1 MEKILITGG
10 SGFIGQYVIRD
21 LVNRNIHCLALSCHK
36 HFENSE
42 KVEWL
47 QYDFGKNLTEHEM
60 DKLKTCSKV
69 IHLAW
74 SGLPRYNEID
84 QITYNLMPQFYFLQQ
99 ILNLGIRDITITG
112 TCLEYGKAEGAIDVN
127 RFANPVIPY
136 AIAKDSLRRMIC
148 FMQGMF
154 PFNFKWIRL
163 FYMFGNGQS
172 PQSLYGQLSQAI
184 DDGRKEFNMSVGDQI
199 RDFMPVEDV
208 AKYIVN
214 VALYETKSGIYNCAS
229 NNPISVLEFVQNILK
244 TRNSNIKLNL
254 GYYPYPEY
262 EPHAFWGIPTSINI
276 N

>member
-1 MEKILITGG
+1 
-10 SGFIGQYVIRD
+10 
-21 LVNRNIHCLALSCHK
+21 
-36 HFENSE
+36 
-42 KVEWL
+42 
-47 QYDFGKNLTEHEM
+47 
-60 DKLKTCSKV
+60 
-69 IHLAW
+69 
-74 SGLPRYNEID
+74 
-84 QITYNLMPQFYFLQQ
+84 
-99 ILNLGIRDITITG
+99 
-112 TCLEYGKAEGAIDVN
+112 
-127 RFANPVIPY
+127 
-136 AIAKDSLRRMIC
+136 
-148 FMQGMF
+148 
-154 PFNFKWIRL
+154 
-163 FYMFGNGQS
+163 MFGNGQS

-214 VALYETKSGIYNCAS
+214 AALYETKSGIYNCAS